1 MMAIDARWHSAR
13 MLRRVL
19 ITRRLSALTAC
30 LVAVLASVATPAI
43 PAAADDS
50 GRVSLRPEV
59 PAAFRMYSADEGA
72 KAANSDFGV
81 PVAVERSDAGP
92 ARNVRVSVDT
102 SGLDGVARVSKG
114 SGGNCTQDGPVFT
127 CVYGDVQN
135 GDGESNNPF
144 TLNGV
149 DGVEPGDSGTLTY
162 TVVADNAAPVTGT
175 TRMTV
180 GGPSLHT
187 PAHDESV
194 KAVAPGTSRKT
205 TPRFANHSRFTA
217 EKGVALHISAD
228 DGLLLTSRPDN
239 CYFDTSATSAWCE
252 FSTEA
257 APHTAYRTSAPVRY
271 TAAAGKLLGTLSYTW
286 SSEPER
292 PAELTVRGT
301 EPPLTLTRTA
311 DRGLTGG
318 TGYVKATTTVQVD
331 YQPVTA
337 TVRGRVGRTVTV
349 QLGVRDNG
357 PGRPLSAE
365 TLGRFEV
372 VPPEGTTVTS
382 IPYTFEDDGGD
393 WACTRPKKRGGAFV
407 CEIGYDGFSEVRHEG
422 GTTVI
427 GFRIRIDRQV
437 PGAKGTIR
445 TSNPFDRTPGNDQAV
460 IPLAASPA
468 LLPQLAHDST
478 AIWTAVSAA
487 GIAVLVTLAI
497 VLRRRRDSAAADA
510 NS

>member
-1 MMAIDARWHSAR
+1 MMAVAARWHSAR
-13 MLRRVL
+13 MLRRVP

-30 LVAVLASVATPAI
+30 LVAGLASVATPAV

-50 GRVSLRPEV
+50 GRVSLRAEV
-59 PAAFRMYSADEGA
+59 PASFRMYNADEGA
-72 KAANSDFGV
+72 KAANRDFGL
-81 PVAVERSDAGP
+81 PVDVERSDAGP
-92 ARNVRVSVDT
+92 ARNVRVTVDT
-102 SGLDGVARVSKG
+102 SGLDGVARVSRG

-187 PAHDESV
+187 PAHEESV
-194 KAVAPGTSRKT
+194 KGVAPGTSRKT

-217 EKGVALHISAD
+217 EKGVALRISAD
-228 DGLLLTSRPDN
+228 EGLLLTSRPDN

-252 FSTEA
+252 FSTKA

-286 SSEPER
+286 SSDPER

-357 PGRPLSAE
+357 PGRPSSAE

-407 CEIGYDGFSEVRHEG
+407 CEIGYDRFSEVRHEG

-427 GFRIRIDRQV
+427 GFRIRIDRRV

-445 TSNPFDRTPGNDQAV
+445 TSNPFDRTPGNDKAL

-468 LLPQLAHDST
+468 LYDST
-478 AIWTAVSAA
+478 TAWTAVSAT
-487 GIAVLVTLAI
+487 GIAALVTLTI
-497 VLRRRRDSAAADA
+497 VRRRRRTRSGTHE
-510 NS
+510 

>member
-1 MMAIDARWHSAR
+1 

-30 LVAVLASVATPAI
+30 LVAVLASVAAPAI

-50 GRVSLRPEV
+50 GRASLRVEV

-92 ARNVRVSVDT
+92 ARNVRVTVDT
-102 SGLDGVARVSKG
+102 SGLDGVARASKG
-114 SGGNCTQDGPVFT
+114 GGNCTQDGPVFT
-127 CVYGDVQN
+127 CVYGNVQN

-187 PAHDESV
+187 PADDESV

-217 EKGVALHISAD
+217 EQGVALHISAD
-228 DGLLLTSRPDN
+228 DGLLLTSHPDN
-239 CYFDTSATSAWCE
+239 CYFDTSSTSAWCE
-252 FSTEA
+252 FSTKA

-301 EPPLTLTRTA
+301 EPPLTLTGTA
-311 DRGLTGG
+311 DRGLTGD

-337 TVRGRVGRTVTV
+337 TVRGRVGDTVTV

-393 WACTRPKKRGGAFV
+393 WACTQPKKHGGAFV
-407 CEIGYDGFSEVRHEG
+407 CEIGYDEFSEVRHEG
-422 GTTVI
+422 WTTVI
-427 GFRIRIDRQV
+427 GFKIRIDRQV

-445 TSNPFDRTPGNDQAV
+445 TSNPFDRTPRNDKAV

-478 AIWTAVSAA
+478 AIWIAVSAA
-487 GIAVLVTLAI
+487 GIAVIVAI
-497 VLRRRRDSAAADA
+497 VLRRRRNSAAAGA
-510 NS
+510 SS

>member
-1 MMAIDARWHSAR
+1 
-13 MLRRVL
+13 MLRRVP

-59 PAAFRMYSADEGA
+59 PAAFRMYNADEGA
-72 KAANSDFGV
+72 KAANGDFGV
-81 PVAVERSDAGP
+81 PVDVERSDAGP
-92 ARNVRVSVDT
+92 ARNVRVTVDT
-102 SGLDGVARVSKG
+102 SGLAGVARVSRG

-187 PAHDESV
+187 PADEESV

-217 EKGVALHISAD
+217 EKGVSLRISAD

-239 CYFDTSATSAWCE
+239 CYFDTSATSATSAWCE
-252 FSTEA
+252 FSTKA

-271 TAAAGKLLGTLSYTW
+271 TAVAGKLLGTLSYTW
-286 SSEPER
+286 SSDPER
-292 PAELTVRGT
+292 PAELSVRGT
-301 EPPLTLTRTA
+301 EPPLTLTRA
-311 DRGLTGG
+311 PDRGLTGG

-372 VPPEGTTVTS
+372 IPPEGTTVTS

-468 LLPQLAHDST
+468 LLPQLAHDSR
-478 AIWTAVSAA
+478 AIWTAGSAA

-497 VLRRRRDSAAADA
+497 VRRRRRDSATAAA

>member
-1 MMAIDARWHSAR
+1 MAIDARWHSAR

-19 ITRRLSALTAC
+19 IARRLSALTAC

-43 PAAADDS
+43 PAAADGS
-50 GRVSLRPEV
+50 GRVSLRVEA

-92 ARNVRVSVDT
+92 ARNVRVTVDT
-102 SGLDGVARVSKG
+102 SGLDGVARAGKG
-114 SGGNCTQDGPVFT
+114 GGGNCTQDGPVFT

-187 PAHDESV
+187 PADDESV
-194 KAVAPGTSRKT
+194 KALAPGTTRKT
-205 TPRFANHSRFTA
+205 TPRFANHSRFAA
-217 EKGVALHISAD
+217 EQGVALRISAD

-239 CYFDTSATSAWCE
+239 CYFDTSSTSAWCE
-252 FSTEA
+252 FSTKA
-257 APHTAYRTSAPVRY
+257 APHTAYRTSSPVRY
-271 TAAAGKLLGTLSYTW
+271 TAAAGELLGTLSYTW
-286 SSEPER
+286 SSDPER

-311 DRGLTGG
+311 DRGLTGD

-337 TVRGRVGRTVTV
+337 TVRGRVGQTVTV

-357 PGRPLSAE
+357 PGRPSSAE

-393 WACTRPKKRGGAFV
+393 WACTRPKKQGGAFV
-407 CEIGYDGFSEVRHEG
+407 CEIGYDGFSEVCHEG

-427 GFRIRIDRQV
+427 GFKIRIDRQV

-445 TSNPFDRTPGNDQAV
+445 TSNPFDRTPRNDKAF

-468 LLPQLAHDST
+468 LYDST
-478 AIWTAVSAA
+478 AIRTAASAA
-487 GIAVLVTLAI
+487 GIAAIVTLAI
-497 VLRRRRDSAAADA
+497 VHRRRRNRAAVGT